1 MNFFKNSS
9 SKKNKT
15 ASAANTP
22 LQTPRTS
29 VQLNASDIPKQ
40 TLSHEQAID
49 LLLNKTT
56 VGHMQTLIYA
66 RM

>member
-29 VQLNASDIPKQ
+29 VQLNASDMPKN
-40 TLSHEQAID
+40 TLDHAQAVEM
-49 LLLNKTT
+49 LLNKNA
-56 VGHMQTLIYA
+56 VGHMQSLIYA